1 MFHTYFTYVSHEF
14 TCLGCRCLL
23 PSRLFCSA
31 ANLRLG
37 ADALASLGLVV
48 DCKRRRLLDSQ
59 RRRCQP
65 GWPWMA
71 MEIDADWRI
80 KFGTPE
86 DLAKS
91 VEHSDRW
98 VCYSLFMSGLSCFF
112 FQFVFGGCWSCPACQ
127 LALVLVEATAC
138 MCPDKCEAATWINH
152 CPPFML
158 AFGVYV
164 DSILIDV
171 WCVCGCMAAC
181 YVAPM
186 EWGQNELWKA
196 DGWVSE
202 GGMLCNM
209 QKPYKPSKTKPHG
222 DWW

>member
-1 MFHTYFTYVSHEF
+1 MGKREF
-14 TCLGCRCLL
+14 VIV
-23 PSRLFCSA
+23 CS
-31 ANLRLG
+31 
-37 ADALASLGLVV
+37 
-48 DCKRRRLLDSQ
+48 
-59 RRRCQP
+59 CQ
-65 GWPWMA
+65 
-71 MEIDADWRI
+71 
-80 KFGTPE
+80 
-86 DLAKS
+86 
-91 VEHSDRW
+91 V
-98 VCYSLFMSGLSCFF
+98 LSCFF

-209 QKPYKPSKTKPHG
+209 QKPYKTIKNQTPRRLVVDISRASNHETYRFSEETPPWRSCSWDLLGPGRCGESPRGHWVNRCG
-222 DWW
+222 C